1 MENDICTI
9 PGTGGTGGA
18 GGAGGARNL
27 TGDWSLGPS
36 SPAWSADGKTIYF
49 YAETN
54 GNVHLFAV
62 AVTGGPIRQVTT
74 GERQLRGFSLSI
86 DGRSLA
92 YTASDITHGTEL
104 YVTPLARSADRRL
117 TTFHDSLFKH
127 VTLIPADPFWFSG
140 DG

>member
-49 YAETN
+49 SAETN

-62 AVTGGPIRQVTT
+62 AVTGGPVRQVTT
-74 GERQLRGFSLSI
+74 GERQLRGFSFSA

-92 YTASDITHGTEL
+92 YAGSDVTHGSEL
-104 YVTPLARSADRRL
+104 YVAPLARATERRL
-117 TTFHDSLFKH
+117 TAFNDSLFQQ
-127 VTLIPADPFWFSG
+127 VSVIPAD
-140 DG
+140 